1 MLFTLKEEK
10 MRKVLAMMLAA
21 VLALSLLTACTGST
35 EPAKTDDKTETTT
48 KATEADT
55 EKAETEKAETEG
67 QKEDTTAEASEPAD
81 VPVIKVS
88 YPCLVVTPSPD
99 AVVDVEKT
107 INERL
112 DTLGAGV
119 HMQLEAIDGM
129 NYATQV
135 DMEQIG
141 GEKVDLYMALGNL
154 SDMVASNKVTD
165 ISDYRDVLKPVTD
178 ITGDTFLDATQFD
191 GKLYGVP
198 CYKGSV
204 LTYYWVVPTEIAED
218 DLGLKVGDRV
228 TVEDITGYLATMH
241 EKYPD
246 KIAMGVRPGANGSAN
261 QFCLSAIFAGPRNYS
276 VTGLLS
282 AGVGASTIGI
292 VGDDLT
298 VVDLYDTDY
307 FKKVCETAYEWNQAG
322 YVNKDASVATEEGY
336 DLMKADRCL
345 SYLIGYGGCDP
356 KITDA
361 DTDTTHGRSVM
372 MIPVDQ
378 NLNMPTGLDWC
389 VSYGCENPE
398 AAVKA
403 LTYFY
408 TDPIVMN
415 TLLYGVEGRDWVN
428 TGFNDDPL
436 DPIIQRPEGLDAMT
450 VPYNAQF
457 TCGIMGNEFID
468 WVVADEKGEYEDLRA
483 AHLEFMQSA
492 PNSPVFGFSFNTAN
506 VKNQI
511 AAISNVE
518 AKYMGGLLTGEMNP
532 DEYIPQLVA
541 ELEQAG
547 IKDVIDECQTQLDAW
562 AKENK

>member
-1 MLFTLKEEK
+1 
-10 MRKVLAMMLAA
+10 MRKVLALLLAA
-21 VLALSLLTACTGST
+21 VLSLSLLSACGTA
-35 EPAKTDDKTETTT
+35 PAADGGNTPAQEKTDEAAEDTQK
-48 KATEADT
+48 ADT
-55 EKAETEKAETEG
+55 EEAEAETPGEI
-67 QKEDTTAEASEPAD
+67 
-81 VPVIKVS
+81 PVIKVS
-88 YPCLVVTPSPD
+88 YPCLVITPSAD

-107 INERL
+107 INARL
-112 DTLGAGV
+112 DELNAGV

-129 NYATQV
+129 QYATTV

-154 SDMVASNKVTD
+154 SDMVAGNKVTD
-165 ISDYRDVLKPVTD
+165 ISAYREILNVVTD
-178 ITGDTFLDATQFD
+178 ITGDTFLDATTFD

-228 TVEDITGYLATMH
+228 TVDDITGYLATIH
-241 EKYPD
+241 EKYPEQ
-246 KIAMGVRPGANGSAN
+246 IAMGVRPGSNGSAN
-261 QFCLSAIFAGPRNYS
+261 QFCLSAIYGGPRNFS

-282 AGVGASTIGI
+282 AGIGASTIGI

-298 VVDLYDTDY
+298 VVDLYETDY
-307 FKKVCETAYEWNQAG
+307 FKKVCDTAYAWNQAG

-336 DLMKADRCL
+336 DLMKAGRCL

-428 TGFNDDPL
+428 TGFNDDPM
-436 DPIIQRPEGLDAMT
+436 DPIIQRPEGFDAMS

-468 WVVADEKGEYEDLRA
+468 WVVADEKGEYEDLRE

-492 PNSPVFGFSFNTAN
+492 PNSPIFGFSFNTAN

-518 AKYMGGLLTGEMNP
+518 AKYLGGLLTGEMDP
-532 DEYIPQLVA
+532 DVYIPQLVA

-547 IKDVIDECQTQLDAW
+547 IADVITEAQAQLDAW
-562 AKENK
+562 NSK